1 VAFEKVHV
9 LAKGQH
15 RVGVN
20 IHGWKLL
27 SVVDRFGIRRILLG
41 EHSFNIGD
49 VKHFVSLQAV
59 TLGIIKSLKF

>member
-1 VAFEKVHV
+1 MAFEKVHV

-41 EHSFNIGD
+41 DPDAQMGSKPNRLSKKEHHR
-49 VKHFVSLQAV
+49 KA
-59 TLGIIKSLKF
+59 